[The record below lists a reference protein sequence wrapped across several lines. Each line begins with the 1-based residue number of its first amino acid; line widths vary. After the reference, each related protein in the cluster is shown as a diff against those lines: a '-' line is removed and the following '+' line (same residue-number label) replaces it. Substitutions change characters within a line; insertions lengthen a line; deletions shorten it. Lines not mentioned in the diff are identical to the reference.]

1 MKKPFFMILVCLAIL
16 AGSARAED
24 GRQEME
30 MLRKENA
37 ELKARLTQLEASV
50 AEIKQMLTAAVA
62 RPADQPAAAPLAP
75 AAIAPAPAPPMATA
89 PAQPEKPPVRS
100 KFGVELY
107 GYIKGDGAW
116 DSARMFNGNFAQWV
130 ESEPASGADS
140 EYNLTARESR
150 LGIDIRGP
158 EMAGA
163 RTSGKVEIDFMGGG
177 LENRP
182 LPMMRHAYLQLEW
195 PEHDISLIAGQTW
208 DVISPL
214 FPLAVNYA
222 PGWWAGNVGYR
233 RPQFRLT
240 KGFKLGESTKLTL
253 QGAATRTIGDI
264 NLLGPGDT
272 GEDAGFPTVQ
282 ARAALTFHGFSGQTA
297 TVGVS
302 GHYGREEYDTDNIG
316 SRVDLPSWSGS
327 LDLLVPLS
335 AKVTVKGEIFRG
347 RNMDEYL
354 GGIGQGVNPATLRGI
369 TDVGGWASVNF
380 GPWRGW
386 RFGVGY
392 TADDPVN
399 RDLGAG
405 DRSRNRS
412 LFGNV
417 FFDINDAVQLGLE
430 LADWQTLYVNKA
442 DGEAIRVQTALYY
455 RF

>member
-1 MKKPFFMILVCLAIL
+1 MKKSFFMVLVCLALL
-16 AGSARAED
+16 AGAARAED
-24 GRQEME
+24 DRQEMDT
-30 MLRKENA
+30 LRQENA
-37 ELKARLTQLEASV
+37 ELKARLQQLEASV
-50 AEIKQMLTAAVA
+50 AEIKQMLSAAVA
-62 RPADQPAAAPLAP
+62 RPAEKPAAPP
-75 AAIAPAPAPPMATA
+75 AAPAPSPAVAQAAADA

-100 KFGVELY
+100 RFGVELY

-116 DSARMFNGNFAQWV
+116 DSARMFSGNFAQWV
-130 ESEPASGADS
+130 ESEPAGGSDS

-150 LGIDIRGP
+150 VGIDIRGP

-182 LPMMRHAYLQLEW
+182 LPMMRHAYVQLEW
-195 PEHDISLIAGQTW
+195 PEYDVSLIAGQTW

-253 QGAATRTIGDI
+253 QGAATRTIGDV
-264 NLLGPGDT
+264 NLYGPGDT

-282 ARAALTFHGFSGQTA
+282 ARAALAFRAFDGQTA
-297 TVGVS
+297 TVGLS
-302 GHYGREEYDTDNIG
+302 GHYGREEYDTDGNG
-316 SRVDLPSWSGS
+316 TAVDIPSWSGS

-335 AKVTVKGEIFRG
+335 AKVTFKGEIFRG

-369 TDVGGWASVNF
+369 TDVGGWASLNF

-417 FFDINDAVQLGLE
+417 FYDINDAVQLGVE
-430 LADWQTLYVNKA
+430 LANWQTLYAGKA
-442 DGEAIRVQTALYY
+442 EGDAIRVETALYY